1 MKGNGRYRL
10 PVTEGVSHKDASHI
24 TGTQRCYY
32 DSRTMTRGLYTCA
45 ERNITNRLVK
55 SLCRTLETIRTF
67 YINHTSVKKKNK
79 CLSVRQKGGRNGT
92 DGFQGSDTV
101 LWETTVIDVGDYSF
115 VKTYRT

>member
-32 DSRTMTRGLYTCA
+32 DSRTVTRGLYTCA
-45 ERNITNRLVK
+45 ERSITNRLVK

-67 YINHTSVKKKNK
+67 YINCTSVKKKNK
-79 CLSVRQKGGRNGT
+79 CLSELGRKEGEMAQT
-92 DGFQGSDTV
+92 GFRAV
-101 LWETTVIDVGDYSF
+101 ILWETTVIDIGDYSS